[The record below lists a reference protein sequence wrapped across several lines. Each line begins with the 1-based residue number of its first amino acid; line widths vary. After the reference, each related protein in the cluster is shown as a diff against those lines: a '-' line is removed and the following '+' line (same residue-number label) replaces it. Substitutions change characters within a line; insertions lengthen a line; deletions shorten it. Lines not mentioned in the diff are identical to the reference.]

1 MKCTPMRPAY
11 ESPTVQL
18 QETTAEQGFAATGT
32 LENVTEEPTDTP
44 W

>member
-1 MKCTPMRPAY
+1 MEHTILHPAY
-11 ESPTVQL
+11 EAPAVQW
-18 QETTAEQGFAATGT
+18 QETTAERGFAATGT